1 MLYHPKRVRF
11 FLFLRGNLMTTK
23 LYIGGLSYSTTENT
37 LQDLFAQAGTVA
49 SVKIITDHD
58 SGRSKGFGFVEM
70 ATAEEATDAI
80 SKFNGHSLDG
90 RNITVNEARER
101 KPGGGGGGGG
111 GPRGGGGGG
120 FGGPRGGG
128 GGGGGF
134 KKRF

>member
-1 MLYHPKRVRF
+1 
-11 FLFLRGNLMTTK
+11 MTTK

-70 ATAEEATDAI
+70 STSEEATDAI
-80 SKFNGHSLDG
+80 SKFNGHNLDG

-111 GPRGGGGGG
+111 RPGGGG
-120 FGGPRGGG
+120 FRSGGG